1 MDTHS
6 FSILRKVIPLLIG
19 MALIGNL
26 LHAQPIRGQ
35 DSLRGSITPE
45 RAWWDVMRYDLA
57 FSPDYDAKYI
67 EGIQSITFVVTDTG
81 RSMQVDLQH
90 PMRILSAEHK
100 GGGLELSQNGNAW
113 YLQFDKVQGIGDT
126 LEVLISFS
134 GKPRVA
140 VNPPWDG
147 GWIWT
152 KDKKGRP
159 WMTAA
164 VQGLGASA
172 WFPCKD
178 HQSDEPDLGA
188 SISITVPDTLVAVAN
203 GRLMAM
209 EKVGENLMGFAWE
222 VKNPINSYN
231 MIPYIGHY
239 AHWEDSFEGLD
250 GTLSLDFWVLDYEL
264 EAAKTH
270 FTQVQ
275 RMLVCFEDWL
285 GPYPFYEDG
294 YKLVQSPHLGME
306 HQSAIAYGN
315 QFGNG
320 YRGADLSSSGWGLKW
335 DFIIIHES
343 GHEWFGNSITTAD
356 IADMWVH
363 ESFTAYTEALFTEC
377 NYGASAGEDYII
389 GTRRS
394 ILNDK
399 PIIGPYGVNKRGS
412 GDMYY
417 KGANMLHTM
426 RHIVDNDSLFK
437 EMLRGLNAE
446 FYHSIVRTEQVE
458 AYINEF
464 TGIDF
469 TKVFDQ
475 FLRQSSLPVL
485 EYSLDKGKL
494 YHRWTQCVEGFDMPL
509 RLEDGMWLRPNTAW
523 QSVQWDAGGHKD
535 LPIDRNF
542 MLDKRLVAGVPR
554 GVK

>member
-1 MDTHS
+1 
-6 FSILRKVIPLLIG
+6 
-19 MALIGNL
+19 
-26 LHAQPIRGQ
+26 
-35 DSLRGSITPE
+35 
-45 RAWWDVMRYDLA
+45 
-57 FSPDYDAKYI
+57 
-67 EGIQSITFVVTDTG
+67 
-81 RSMQVDLQH
+81 
-90 PMRILSAEHK
+90 
-100 GGGLELSQNGNAW
+100 
-113 YLQFDKVQGIGDT
+113 
-126 LEVLISFS
+126 
-134 GKPRVA
+134 
-140 VNPPWDG
+140 
-147 GWIWT
+147 
-152 KDKKGRP
+152 
-159 WMTAA
+159 MTAA

-178 HQSDEPDLGA
+178 HQSDEPNLGA
-188 SISITVPDTLVAVAN
+188 SMSITVPDTLVAVAN
-203 GRLMAM
+203 GRLMAR

-239 AHWEDSFEGLD
+239 AHWEDSFEGLE

-264 EAAKTH
+264 EAAKSH

-315 QFGNG
+315 HFGNG
-320 YRGADLSSSGWGLKW
+320 YRGSDLSSSGWGLKW

-377 NYGASAGEDYII
+377 NYGAAAGEDYVI

-426 RHIVDNDSLFK
+426 RHIVDHDSLFK
-437 EMLRGLNAE
+437 EMLRGLNAK

-485 EYSLDKGKL
+485 EYSIDKGKL

-509 RLEDGMWLRPNTAW
+509 RLEGGMWLKPTTSW
-523 QSVQWDAGGHKD
+523 QVVPWDVAGHKD
-535 LPIDRNF
+535 LSIDRNF
-542 MLDKRLVAGVPR
+542 LLEKRLVDGVPR